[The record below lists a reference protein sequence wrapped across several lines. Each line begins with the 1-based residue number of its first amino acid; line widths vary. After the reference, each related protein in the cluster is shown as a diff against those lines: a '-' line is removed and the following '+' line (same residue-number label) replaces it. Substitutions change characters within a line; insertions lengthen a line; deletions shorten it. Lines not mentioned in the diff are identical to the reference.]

1 MKIHEREIPD
11 EFEGLYAETLCL
23 RRRGYFHS
31 DSAICGTPGE
41 MVRECQS
48 EIVPPHLT
56 GGKARETPVGGG
68 VGVGGKRRR
77 IFQTRSEVKVFNLF
91 VSSVKRECLC
101 VFNRK
106 GIFLEF
112 AYDKDEKCPAL

>member
-23 RRRGYFHS
+23 QRRGCFHS
-31 DSAICGTPGE
+31 DRAICGTPGE

-48 EIVPPHLT
+48 EIVPPLT

-77 IFQTRSEVKVFNLF
+77 IFQTRSG
-91 VSSVKRECLC
+91 VSQGFQSIC
-101 VFNRK
+101 F
-106 GIFLEF
+106 
-112 AYDKDEKCPAL
+112 